1 MPDRNDCHQPSTAP
15 SALLER
21 VLAFL
26 GPTGIEIAIG
36 GQSASKKPTE
46 DAGCTQR
53 LTTIQIL

>member
-15 SALLER
+15 QR
-21 VLAFL
+21 VARARFGLS
-26 GPTGIEIAIG
+26 GPLGIEVAIG